1 MLTMTNINDIRRMYF
16 EEGMSKTKIKRKT
29 NFSRKTIRKYIE
41 KSDWNKN
48 ICLPNSQ
55 LSKLT
60 RYKSDIDRW
69 LESDK
74 EMRKKQR
81 HTAKRI
87 FDRLKELYGNEFDCS
102 YRTVAGY
109 VSKKRKE
116 IFGNNDDFY
125 LPLEHKPGEAQI
137 DFGDAD
143 FIENGKRYRGKYLNV
158 SFPYSNA
165 GFMQL
170 FKGENFE
177 CLAQGMVDIFK
188 YISGVP
194 NRQWFDNMSTAVHGI
209 KEDKSRELTN
219 AFSRLKNHYNFKAVF
234 CNFAAGN
241 EKGSVEN
248 KVGYHRRNLLVPI
261 PECKDLRDYNR
272 ILLEKCFLD
281 MERKHYKKGLLIK
294 ALFAEDKK
302 HLIPLPAEDF
312 RASKIKSV
320 RIDAYAKFRINKG
333 KHIYSTMPK
342 LAKKST
348 QIEITAHEV
357 IIYDEKI
364 NPVLKHKRLYSN
376 ETEAMNWL
384 PYLTQ
389 LSKRPNALKYTGIYE
404 MFPYP
409 LQQWLVNCNK
419 KELSDSLKLIAE
431 MSDKSSFNT
440 AVKILQKSIEYGTFD
455 PDSVKAL
462 YELESQS
469 FPDINDFELADNIN
483 EIKVKETELMSYDL
497 FIPRGQQDGVTNVD

>member
-1 MLTMTNINDIRRMYF
+1 MQSPCHNL
-16 EEGMSKTKIKRKT
+16 KL
-29 NFSRKTIRKYIE
+29 
-41 KSDWNKN
+41 
-48 ICLPNSQ
+48 LPG
-55 LSKLT
+55 L
-60 RYKSDIDRW
+60 
-69 LESDK
+69 
-74 EMRKKQR
+74 M
-81 HTAKRI
+81 
-87 FDRLKELYGNEFDCS
+87 
-102 YRTVAGY
+102 
-109 VSKKRKE
+109 
-116 IFGNNDDFY
+116 
-125 LPLEHKPGEAQI
+125 
-137 DFGDAD
+137 
-143 FIENGKRYRGKYLNV
+143 LNV
-158 SFPYSNA
+158 
-165 GFMQL
+165 
-170 FKGENFE
+170 
-177 CLAQGMVDIFK
+177 
-188 YISGVP
+188 
-194 NRQWFDNMSTAVHGI
+194 T
-209 KEDKSRELTN
+209 
-219 AFSRLKNHYNFKAVF
+219 
-234 CNFAAGN
+234 
-241 EKGSVEN
+241 
-248 KVGYHRRNLLVPI
+248 HRRNLLVPI

-272 ILLEKCFLD
+272 ILLEKCSLD

-389 LSKRPNALKYTGIYE
+389 LSRRPNALKYTGIYE

>member
-1 MLTMTNINDIRRMYF
+1 MTNVNDIRRMYF
-16 EEGMSKTKIKRKT
+16 EEGLSKTKIKRKT
-29 NFSRKTIRKYIE
+29 NFSRKTIKKYIE

-48 ICLPNSQ
+48 ICLPDSQ
-55 LSKLT
+55 RSKLT
-60 RYKSDIDRW
+60 RYKSDIDGW

-81 HTAKRI
+81 HTAKRV

-109 VSKKRKE
+109 VSVKKKE
-116 IFGNNDDFY
+116 IFVNNDDFY

-137 DFGDAD
+137 DFGEAD

-188 YISGVP
+188 YIGGVP
-194 NRQWFDNMSTAVHGI
+194 NRQWFDNMSTAVHNI
-209 KEDKSRELTN
+209 KKDKSRELTE

-234 CNFAAGN
+234 CNQASGN
-241 EKGSVEN
+241 EKGNVES
-248 KVGYHRRNLLVPI
+248 KVGYHRRNFFVPI
-261 PECKDLRDYNR
+261 PDFKDLNEYNR
-272 ILLEKCFLD
+272 CLLKKCTAD
-281 MERKHYKKGLLIK
+281 MDRNHYKKGLLIK
-294 ALFAEDKK
+294 ALFVEDKK
-302 HLIPLPAEDF
+302 HLIPLPTEEF
-312 RASKIKSV
+312 KASKFESA
-320 RIDAYAKFRINKG
+320 RTDAYAKFRINNG
-333 KHIYSTMPK
+333 KHTYSTMPK
-342 LAKKST
+342 LAKKRI
-348 QIEITAHEV
+348 QIEIKAHEV

-364 NPVLKHKRLYSN
+364 KPVLKHKRLYSN
-376 ETEAMNWL
+376 ETESMNWL

-409 LQQWLVNCNK
+409 LQQWLVKCSK

-431 MSDKSSFNT
+431 MSYKSSFKT
-440 AVKILQKSIEYGTFD
+440 AVNILQKSIEYGAFD

-469 FPDINDFELADNIN
+469 FPDTNDFKLAENIN
-483 EIKVKETELMSYDL
+483 EIKVKETVLMVYDH
-497 FIPRGQQDGVTNVD
+497 FIPEGKNNEAINVN